1 MATLPPSIV
10 TWQRLVPISRSAD
23 FATAVAAQL
32 HDPLWMLSRQHRIGE
47 LTAQDAG
54 SPAFVRVGYKP
65 APLTNLMLTSGTGQ
79 TTPLPVDP
87 SKPIEAQMLPEPQ
100 APDLATRVE
109 LGLTFMQI
117 LGEAFPATQTGPS
130 PVVTAF
136 AGAKSLALAP
146 PDDANTP
153 FDPIDQATA
162 TFASMTGAAIDGVT
176 AYGFALG
183 PTIPGDITL
192 TSDQTKT
199 VNNVYKGFVTWVQA
213 TFGQI
218 DTAVDGTDPQG
229 WNANLLD
236 YDIQMQFGDTNV
248 VTLNVEPNENGAV
261 DWTSFDFVSQSVP
274 TGDPFGGITAQI
286 ARVAP
291 MTVRFPGMP
300 APRHWDFESGELP
313 WPDVDATRI
322 ELLRLLMIDFAMLYG
337 VDWFIL
343 PLDLPVA
350 NAVKIDSLLVFDVF
364 GGLTVVDPV
373 EAARNVQPPAVPDRF
388 TMYGTASPGGKV
400 AGFMVLP
407 PAAGTALQQGTVLE
421 EVRFARDEMA
431 DMVWGIEAVT
441 ESRIGERRRGTER
454 DAAVDAAGPAPSART
469 NAAPLS
475 YQLESKVPVQWIPF
489 LAPDT
494 GALSTTFAEGETER
508 DVAQQ
513 PGGQLVPTPVP
524 PAGKILKPTG
534 LFKGF
539 GGPGYNVFQEQIP
552 RSGAKV
558 QRVQFAARALDG
570 QSYFWIARRRRA
582 GAGETQSGLRFDAP
596 LPTQPPTP

>member
-1 MATLPPSIV
+1 MARPPSIV

-23 FATAVAAQL
+23 FATAVAAEI

-79 TTPLPVDP
+79 TTTLPVDA

-100 APDLATRVE
+100 TPDLATRVE
-109 LGLTFMQI
+109 LGLTFLQI
-117 LGEAFPATQTGPS
+117 LGEAFPPSQTGPS
-130 PVVTAF
+130 SVVTAF
-136 AGAKSLALAP
+136 AGAPSLALKTTDGAP
-146 PDDANTP
+146 RP

-162 TFASMTGAAIDGVT
+162 TFVSMTGSAVDGVT
-176 AYGFALG
+176 IYGLAQSQ
-183 PTIPGDITL
+183 TIPSDVTTL
-192 TSDQTKT
+192 TADQKK
-199 VNNVYKGFVTWVQA
+199 VVLNVYKGFVTWVQA

-218 DTAVDGTDPQG
+218 DTPTGTDPQG
-229 WNANLLD
+229 WNAKLLD
-236 YDIQMQFGDTNV
+236 YDLQMQFGTTNV

-261 DWTSFDFVSQSVP
+261 DWTSFDFVSQSVANS
-274 TGDPFGGITAQI
+274 DPFSGITAQVT
-286 ARVAP
+286 RVAP

-300 APRHWDFESGELP
+300 SPRHWDFESGELP

-388 TMYGTASPGGKV
+388 TMYSTAAPGATV

-431 DMVWGIEAVT
+431 EMVWGIEAVT

-454 DAAVDAAGPAPSART
+454 DAAVDAAGPAPSAPT
-469 NAAPLS
+469 NTAPLS

-489 LAPDT
+489 LTPDT
-494 GALSTTFAEGETER
+494 GTPSTVFLEGETER
-508 DVAQQ
+508 DVVQQ

-534 LFKGF
+534 LFKGT
-539 GGPGYNVFQEQIP
+539 GGPGYQVFQEQIP

-558 QRVQFAARALDG
+558 QRVQFAASALDG
-570 QSYFWIARRRRA
+570 KSYFWIARRRRA

-596 LPTQPPTP
+596 LPTQPPT

>member
-1 MATLPPSIV
+1 MALIPTITS
-10 TWQRLVPISRSAD
+10 WHRLVPISRSAD
-23 FATAVAAQL
+23 FATAIAAEI

-65 APLTNLMLTSGTGQ
+65 APLTNLILTSSTAQ
-79 TTPLPVDP
+79 TTVAVDANKPL
-87 SKPIEAQMLPEPQ
+87 EAQMLPEPQ
-100 APDLATRVE
+100 TPDLATRVE
-109 LGLTFMQI
+109 LGLTFLQI
-117 LGEAFPATQTGPS
+117 LGEAFPATQGTPS
-130 PVVTAF
+130 TVVQAF
-136 AGAKSLALAP
+136 LKAGSLALKP
-146 PDDANTP
+146 PSGAP

-162 TFASMTGAAIDGVT
+162 TFASMTAQRALDGV
-176 AYGFALG
+176 AIYGFAQG
-183 PTIPGDITL
+183 PTPTIPNDVTL
-192 TSDQTKT
+192 TSDQTAT
-199 VNNVYKGFVTWVQA
+199 VMKVYKAFVTWVQA

-218 DTAVDGTDPQG
+218 DTTGGTDPQG
-229 WNANLLD
+229 WNAGLLD
-236 YDIQMQFGDTNV
+236 YDIQMQFGGATNA

-261 DWTSFDFVSQSVP
+261 DWTSFDFASQTG
-274 TGDPFGGITAQI
+274 TGDPFGAITAQV
-286 ARVAP
+286 ARITP

-300 APRHWDFESGELP
+300 APRYWDFESGDLP

-322 ELLRLLMIDFAMLYG
+322 ELLRLLVIDFSMLYG
-337 VDWFIL
+337 LDWFVL

-350 NAVKIDSLLVFDVF
+350 NAVKLDTLIVYDVF

-373 EAARNVQPPAVPDRF
+373 EAGRSVQAPAVPDRF
-388 TMYGTASPGGKV
+388 TMYSTASPGANV

-407 PAAGTALQQGTVLE
+407 PAAGAALQQGAVLE

-454 DAAVDAAGPAPSART
+454 DAAVDVIVPPPPPPS
-469 NAAPLS
+469 NANPLS
-475 YQLESKVPVQWIPF
+475 YLLESKIPVHWIPF
-489 LAPDT
+489 VIPETGTPSTVFLEGASERSPD
-494 GALSTTFAEGETER
+494 GKADPIAVL
-508 DVAQQ
+508 
-513 PGGQLVPTPVP
+513 

-534 LFKGF
+534 IF
-539 GGPGYNVFQEQIP
+539 GVTGAAPYAVNQEQIP

-558 QRVQFAARALDG
+558 QRVAYAARARDG
-570 QSYFWIARRRRA
+570 KSYFWIGRRRRA

>member
-23 FATAVAAQL
+23 FATAVAAEI

-54 SPAFVRVGYKP
+54 SPAFVHVGYQA

-79 TTPLPVDP
+79 TTTLPVDA

-100 APDLATRVE
+100 AADLATRVE

-117 LGEAFPATQTGPS
+117 LAEAFPPTQTGPS

-136 AGAKSLALAP
+136 AGAKSLALTP
-146 PDDANTP
+146 LDDTPKP

-162 TFASMTGAAIDGVT
+162 TFASMTGAAVDGVK

-183 PTIPGDITL
+183 PTIPSDITL

-199 VNNVYKGFVTWVQA
+199 VKNVYKGFVTWVQA

-218 DTAVDGTDPQG
+218 DTAPNGTDPQG
-229 WNANLLD
+229 WNAKLLD
-236 YDIQMQFGDTNV
+236 YDIQMQFGTTNV
-248 VTLNVEPNENGAV
+248 VTMNVGPNENGAV
-261 DWTSFDFVSQSVP
+261 DWTSFDYVSQSVANS
-274 TGDPFGGITAQI
+274 DPFSGITPQVT
-286 ARVAP
+286 RVAP

-300 APRHWDFESGELP
+300 SPRYWDFESGELP

-322 ELLRLLMIDFAMLYG
+322 ELLRLLVIDFAMLYG

-343 PLDLPVA
+343 PLDVPVGH
-350 NAVKIDSLLVFDVF
+350 AVKIESLVVFDVF
-364 GGLTVVDPV
+364 GGMTVVDPV
-373 EAARNVQPPAVPDRF
+373 EAGRKVTAPAVPDRF
-388 TMYGTASPGGKV
+388 TMYSTASPGGNV

-431 DMVWGIEAVT
+431 EMVWGIEAVT

-454 DAAVDAAGPAPSART
+454 DAAVDAAGPAPSTPT

-475 YQLESKVPVQWIPF
+475 YQLESKIPVQWIPF
-489 LAPDT
+489 LTPET
-494 GALSTTFAEGETER
+494 GTLSTMFVEGETER
-508 DVAQQ
+508 DVVQS
-513 PGGQLVPTPVP
+513 GQVVTAPVP

-534 LFKGF
+534 LFIGT
-539 GGPGYNVFQEQIP
+539 GGSGYQVFQEQIP

-570 QSYFWIARRRRA
+570 KSYFWIARRRRA